1 MKTEIVQNGHF
12 QREFAE
18 NHEVLGMISHLENQI
33 RTIQQPFTKGA
44 NSSSL
49 LKQEV
54 QKLLIDWNENLLI
67 QSGFPTRKLP
77 YSHVQVDFQNE
88 FNFKR
93 PMLKLQVTL
102 EIFGDNRQAVAANLL
117 KLELAGRNF
126 SKYGQTI
133 GIGVCIEK
141 SLKAR
146 GWDGSTATSDEY
158 EFALLHTYA
167 RFIETPLILFV
178 VSD

>member
-1 MKTEIVQNGHF
+1 MKTDIVKNGHY
-12 QREFAE
+12 QREFGE
-18 NHEVLGMISHLENQI
+18 NHEVLGMISQLETQI
-33 RTIQQPFTKGA
+33 RAIERTFEKGA

-49 LKQEV
+49 LKKEI
-54 QKLLIDWNENLLI
+54 QKILINWNENLLI

-88 FNFKR
+88 FLLQEPK
-93 PMLKLQVTL
+93 LKLQVTL

-126 SKYGQTI
+126 SKFGQTI

-141 SLKAR
+141 SLKAK

-167 RFIETPLILFV
+167 RFIETPIILFV
-178 VSD
+178 ISD